1 MILANSRMAAKVGI
15 QQARALVQADAIA
28 DQIDA
33 KVLRL
38 WNRLLRL
45 LALKVP
51 RPGTQEQ
58 IAAILRE
65 ITQSAITSIDKG
77 LESLARQ
84 GHQQAIADAMAT
96 APQAAISLALQ
107 QNNPGP
113 PDLTEAR
120 LSPEQRAQVEAQ
132 LFEPLPADE
141 VARIIYAPSAGTS
154 WNARL
159 AAQTRLAPPDQ
170 LAALVAMGMAQ
181 GQTVQQLANT
191 LGPAVQGVRTSA
203 RRVARTEG
211 MRVSHAARLQAFD
224 DLGDMVIGYQIH
236 ATMDWRVRPAHAARN
251 GNIYY
256 KNPKPGQ
263 LSITEMPNPP
273 MEADGTVA
281 FNCRC
286 YLSPVL
292 EVADHIENDPAAKA
306 LFTGND
312 KKLIPDPVTYAEWW
326 QTATDQE
333 KRWAVGTRRLAT
345 VTKMAKGRPVEW
357 ADFLN
362 PETGQLLPVDQLKGE
377 TPSERQARVD
387 KVDEVIQQRRELAV
401 QVSRFGYVPPE
412 ARPDTPP
419 VITPPP
425 PPVPPTPPPPPPTA
439 TLPPK
444 PGEPPHY
451 PRAAAPTTGMD
462 QLRQTA
468 ELLRAAQEKRNGS
481 RQAVHP
487 AAGQFSLNRLHH
499 IEPQDRDHFRHYG
512 AALFNREK
520 PFINTSGRLQRFKGI
535 LFYERAYGS
544 DKFRDITAAEILAAN
559 NQQASEQAAK
569 NIQKPLKDTEA
580 FKKAQAKAAKAL
592 KVKPATLLSRL
603 EKKYGKAR
611 MAKLVDITAKDL
623 KQLEGEK
630 SIAVSEIPDWFDDE
644 RRKAAEEANAERLE
658 RYDEAHHTLAAL
670 TATMEQLEEDADNA
684 QPLPRW
690 VAVQFPELAKKSI
703 TKLAEPLQVKL
714 DGVKSMVES
723 IIEKAPEMK
732 REAIERRI
740 GSDLNEQAIASMKS
754 AGLYEKLV
762 EKYQT
767 IQKNELVKKPETK
780 DQVHNAMQK
789 GGPKD
794 QAVVAV
800 QLMTQTAEGSKKLYP
815 PEFLQRQ
822 RQTLDFLNLIG
833 EVPVNDCM
841 VANRADMVHPYKK
854 KTEGRAFALD
864 KVDAEKYPQ
873 LFHGRPRVFLANDD
887 GADVHVHEMGHILE
901 GEDTYVA
908 DMVQTFLHYRVG
920 DEKPV
925 KLKSVF
931 PNLNYGPSETGRIDN
946 FDRYFSKNSA
956 YYVGKEYS
964 NGSEILSMG
973 LQALFDDPVNFMEK
987 DPEYAQ
993 FVLSIMQY
1001 KESARARGQQ

>member
-1 MILANSRMAAKVGI
+1 MTLASSRLAAKVGI
-15 QQARALVQADAIA
+15 QQAKTLVQADAIA
-28 DQIDA
+28 DRIDGRI
-33 KVLRL
+33 LRL
-38 WNRLLRL
+38 WGRLLRL
-45 LALKVP
+45 LAIKVP

-65 ITQSAITSIDKG
+65 ITQTAITGIDQG
-77 LESLARQ
+77 LESIARQ
-84 GHQQAIADAMAT
+84 GHAQAIEDAMAA
-96 APQAAISLALQ
+96 APQAGLSLALQ
-107 QNNPGP
+107 QANPQP
-113 PDLTEAR
+113 PDLREAR
-120 LSPEQRAQVEAQ
+120 LSPQQRAQVEAQ

-170 LAALVAMGMAQ
+170 LAALVTMGMAQ

-211 MRVSHAARLQAFD
+211 MRVSHAARMEAFN

-251 GNIYY
+251 GTIYY

-263 LSITEMPNPP
+263 PSITEMPNPP

-292 EVADHIENDPAAKA
+292 DVADHIENDPAAKA

-312 KKLIPDPVTYAEWW
+312 KKLIPDPVTYSEWFN
-326 QTATDQE
+326 TATEQE
-333 KRWAVGTRRLAT
+333 RRWAVGTRRLAT
-345 VTKMAKGRPVEW
+345 VQKIAKGRPVTW

-362 PETGQLLPVDQLKGE
+362 PETGQLLPVEDLKAE
-377 TPSERQARVD
+377 TASQRQERTERVG
-387 KVDEVIQQRRELAV
+387 EVIQQRRELAV

-425 PPVPPTPPPPPPTA
+425 PPVPPTPTPPPPGA

-451 PRAAAPTTGMD
+451 PRAAAPTTGME

-481 RQAVHP
+481 RQATHP
-487 AAGQFSLNRLHH
+487 AAGTFSLRKLHH
-499 IEPQDRDHFRHYG
+499 IEPGDKDHFRHYG

-520 PFINTSGRLQRFKGI
+520 PLISASGKLQRFRGI
-535 LFYERAYGS
+535 LFYERAYGT
-544 DKFRDITAAEILAAN
+544 DKFRDITAAEIMAAN
-559 NQQASEQAAK
+559 DQQASEQAAK

-580 FKKAQAKAAKAL
+580 FKKAQAKANKAL

-611 MAKLVDITAKDL
+611 MAKLVEITAKDL
-623 KQLEGEK
+623 KALEGEK
-630 SIAVSEIPDWFDDE
+630 AIALSKIPDYFDDA
-644 RRKAAEEANAERLE
+644 RRKAAEEQNAISME

-670 TATMEQLEEDADNA
+670 TATMEQLEEDAENA

-714 DGVKSMVES
+714 DGAKALAQSL
-723 IIEKAPEMK
+723 IEKAPEMR
-732 REAIERRI
+732 REAIEQRI
-740 GSDLNEQAIASMKS
+740 SREMNEQAIASMKS
-754 AGLYEKLV
+754 AGLYEKLI

-767 IQKNELVKKPETK
+767 IQKTELIKKPETR

-789 GGPKD
+789 AGPKD
-794 QAVVAV
+794 QPVVAV
-800 QLMTQTAEGSKKLYP
+800 QLMTQTEEGSKKLYP
-815 PEFLQRQ
+815 PEFLEKQGQALR
-822 RQTLDFLNLIG
+822 FLNLVG

-841 VANRADMVHPYKK
+841 VANRADIAHPYKSK
-854 KTEGRAFALD
+854 GDDRAFAID
-864 KVDAEKYPQ
+864 RFTAEKSWATV
-873 LFHGRPRVFLANDD
+873 FHGRPRVFLTNQNSAKT
-887 GADVHVHEMGHILE
+887 HVHEMGHIIE
-901 GEDTYVA
+901 SEDQYVEE
-908 DMVQTFLHYRVG
+908 MVQTFLHYRVG

-931 PNLNYGPSETGRIDN
+931 PNINYGPDETGRIDN
-946 FDRYFSKNSA
+946 FDRYFDKNSA
-956 YYVGKEYS
+956 YYVGKEYA

-1001 KESARARGQQ
+1001 KESAKARVQ